1 MLSSEVELSLGGTN
15 GYSDLI
21 VKRNGTD
28 DQVILTNF
36 FGGDRIDAIEF
47 ADGEVWPKT
56 QMSFGTNND
65 DTMIASSNV
74 SIIFGLGGNDVLV
87 GSAGKDALYGGDGDD
102 SIEGGL
108 GNDVLAG
115 GSGNDTYNFN
125 GAFGQ
130 DIINNDAAAASD
142 MDKAVF
148 SYDNS
153 QLIFNRQGNDMLIDI
168 VGQTDSVLARNWYT
182 NNNAVLDSIGTSGNR
197 QLLGSQVDQLIQAMA
212 TFTTQTGLTWEQA
225 AQQNNQQYTEILAT
239 YYQSS

>member
-1 MLSSEVELSLGGTN
+1 
-15 GYSDLI
+15 
-21 VKRNGTD
+21 
-28 DQVILTNF
+28 
-36 FGGDRIDAIEF
+36 
-47 ADGEVWPKT
+47 
-56 QMSFGTNND
+56 MSFGTNND
-65 DTMIASSNV
+65 DTMTASSNV
-74 SIIFGLGGNDVLV
+74 SIIFGSGGNDVLV

-102 SIEGGL
+102 TIDGGL

-130 DIINNDAAAASD
+130 DVINNDAAAASD

-212 TFTTQTGLTWEQA
+212 IFTTQTGLTWEQA

-239 YYQSS
+239 HYQSS